1 MDTDIIEKNIIFI
14 GSKPIINYIRSVSIQ
29 LNENNLKEVII
40 KSRGKYISKAVDV
53 AEISKRN
60 LSNLKVHIKNIEIS
74 SEEFENNG
82 KKTNISCMEITLAKE
97 SKSN

>member
-1 MDTDIIEKNIIFI
+1 MDTDITESNIIFI
-14 GSKPIINYIRSVSIQ
+14 GSKPVINYVRAISIQ
-29 LNENNLKEVII
+29 LNDSNSKEVII
-40 KSRGKYISKAVDV
+40 KSRGKNISKAVDV

-82 KKTNISCMEITLAKE
+82 KKTNISCMEITLAK
-97 SKSN
+97 K